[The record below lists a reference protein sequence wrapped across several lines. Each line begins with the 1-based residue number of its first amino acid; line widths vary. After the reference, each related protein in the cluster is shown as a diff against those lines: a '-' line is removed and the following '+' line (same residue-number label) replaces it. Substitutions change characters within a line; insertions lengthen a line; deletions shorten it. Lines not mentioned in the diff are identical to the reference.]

1 MDDHLNSH
9 PYAPS
14 SLNIPH
20 YVPNEKST
28 VELLFIAGGIMT
40 ALVGMS
46 YAISRSWLS
55 KNTTSTA
62 RFTWFAIC
70 GLMHC
75 GFEGYWLSNR
85 ATLAGQNDIFA
96 QLWKE
101 YAHGDSRYLAND
113 ELLLTLEIM
122 TIFIWGPLCLT
133 SAYYIL
139 RNSPKQYIFQLIASL
154 CHLFSCSLYFIMDL
168 PEARHCVSSPVYFYI
183 YFLGFNSPWILVPL
197 LLVNQSYHYLNHALA
212 IKHKSV

>member
-1 MDDHLNSH
+1 MSDILNSH
-9 PYAPS
+9 PYAPN
-14 SLNIPH
+14 SLSIPH

-28 VELLFIAGGIMT
+28 VELLFIAGGIMA

-46 YAISRSWLS
+46 YAVSRSWFS
-55 KNTTSTA
+55 KGTTSTV

-75 GFEGYWLSNR
+75 GFEGYWLWNR
-85 ATLAGQNDIFA
+85 ATVAGQNDIFA

-133 SAYYIL
+133 SAFYIL

-168 PEARHCVSSPVYFYI
+168 PEAKHCVSSPVYFYI
-183 YFLGFNSPWILVPL
+183 YFLGFNSPWIVASIMTD
-197 LLVNQSYHYLNHALA
+197 VVSC
-212 IKHKSV
+212 

>member
-122 TIFIWGPLCLT
+122 TIVTCMIVDPTMDVCSHPLSVYSSSGAH
-133 SAYYIL
+133 SA
-139 RNSPKQYIFQLIASL
+139 
-154 CHLFSCSLYFIMDL
+154 
-168 PEARHCVSSPVYFYI
+168 
-183 YFLGFNSPWILVPL
+183 
-197 LLVNQSYHYLNHALA
+197 
-212 IKHKSV
+212 